1 MISKDLWA
9 AVRFELNDRQ
19 IEEAFV
25 EIYESCDGIRGAL
38 NFMDGC
44 IWNITRHQQNDGYPY
59 KVTFD
64 DILSDPDASVKK
76 IQDGLTKLSHGIQ
89 ILKDAG
95 IFETSPGAQETP
107 RENSQSKYSPEE
119 LRKTLQENEKDF
131 LEMLQEFLTQSEVEQ

>member
-25 EIYESCDGIRGAL
+25 EIYESCDDIRGAL
-38 NFMDGC
+38 SFMDGC

-95 IFETSPGAQETP
+95 IFETSPEDSHDEAE
-107 RENSQSKYSPEE
+107 KV
-119 LRKTLQENEKDF
+119 KTALQENDVQF
-131 LEMLQEFLTQSEVEQ
+131 LRYLREYFEQKQQ

>member
-89 ILKDAG
+89 TLKDAG

-107 RENSQSKYSPEE
+107 REKGTTS
-119 LRKTLQENEKDF
+119 
-131 LEMLQEFLTQSEVEQ
+131 